1 MTIMVAEAGLSPR
14 EYSPILQVGVVS
26 GQSDNK
32 RFMVVVGREE
42 ISAMLAV
49 SCLVK
54 PEEGDTVAVYNV
66 EGMGYVLGLVLERA
80 SSGCVDITIDGEVR
94 IESTGALSLKSLE
107 EVSISAKG
115 KIEMLSERFEVF
127 SEELK
132 VRGKRLIST
141 FESVNLSG
149 DSVLTYFNKVTSTAV
164 TVMQSAQKLFRNTKT
179 VESVQCGALS
189 QKVSGA
195 LVSQSE
201 YTALLSKQDMRI
213 DGARI
218 HVG

>member
-141 FESVNLSG
+141 FESVNLS
-149 DSVLTYFNKVTSTAV
+149 VTNPREVFCRDHIRKNAHLPLLHAEI
-164 TVMQSAQKLFRNTKT
+164 AQKRTMTLKT
-179 VESVQCGALS
+179 C
-189 QKVSGA
+189 
-195 LVSQSE
+195 
-201 YTALLSKQDMRI
+201 RP
-213 DGARI
+213 
-218 HVG
+218 